1 MLERLGEVIRKATNK
16 IANAIFLDKNLMD
29 SIIRDLQR
37 ALIEA
42 DVNILLIKKISDK
55 LKKEA
60 LDERIK
66 GIEKKEHVIKL
77 LHDELV
83 EILGEN
89 IQLKLKKGQNKVML
103 LGLYG
108 AGKCVHEKSNIQL
121 SNGQIIQA
129 KNLYNKYSQQFPE
142 KTLRDGK
149 IINIENENLL
159 VPSFNPKTQ
168 RIENKKAT
176 HLWKLKKEELIE
188 IKLNNGNDYSIK
200 VTPEHPFFV
209 IRNGQVIQ
217 IRADEIT
224 GQDFI
229 SVPNKIEISG
239 KSINLFNEIKE
250 LNLDVYLSLEEI
262 KEQLPKNKSL
272 KEICQN
278 LKHKRNY
285 SYLTHSI
292 KKGKIPLE
300 LINIK
305 GHNFLKIKG
314 HDEKKIITFPL
325 NLNSEFAEF
334 LGYVIGD
341 GYLSERY
348 IGIVNED
355 KEIINR
361 VIKLSKSLFN
371 IVPSLTKDKRTK
383 NLYQIRLNSKT
394 LVKTFSIFNLS
405 PGKKGK
411 KLEVPKQIIS
421 SDNETIRKFIRAYF
435 DCDSHPSKKRRRI
448 ELISE
453 SQILIQQINF
463 LLRRFGILST
473 ISKKIVNKTPYW
485 RLFIKAKY
493 AEIYSDKIGY
503 EIKRKKETVEEYKD
517 IGSFQGSGNQDMVPL
532 GKILKVLRLQLGFS
546 IGEIQENAIYS
557 YGTYEEKGF
566 ISKEKLIKLLQYYK
580 IKQQG
585 IFWDFLENIKN
596 NLNLKERYSHNAI
609 NGICKHLK
617 NEELIIANNSQILLS
632 KKGQN
637 YLQNIRKNQIQT
649 ELLLRNL
656 AIISQSNI
664 CWLSIQEIN
673 KIKNDSE
680 FVYDLTVEDNHSFIA
695 EGIIV
700 HNTTTIAKLGNYF
713 AKRGNKVA
721 LIGLDVHR
729 PAAKEQLRQLA
740 EKNKLT
746 CFIDEKENNAV
757 KTWKKFEKDLK
768 KYDLVL
774 IDTAGRHSLDKS
786 LIKEI
791 TALNKEIKPT
801 ESILV
806 MPADIGQAAKKQAQE
821 FQEAIK
827 ISGVIITRMDSTA
840 KGGGALTACAET
852 KAPVYFIATG
862 EKINDLEEF
871 NPESFLSRLL
881 GMGDLQTLIE
891 KVKSVTDEG
900 KQEEMQKRLEEGQ
913 LTLDDVI
920 EQVKS
925 MGSMGGFDKIKSMIP
940 GLGNAKIPD
949 EMLGA
954 QEEKIKKWE
963 HIIKSMTPEEKN
975 NPEILKKQT
984 SRIARIAKGSGVN
997 SSDVRALLKQYDML
1011 SEMVKG
1017 GSDMDMSQGFSQKQ
1031 MQKLMKKFGKKKI
1044 RRL

>member
-721 LIGLDVHR
+721 LVGLDVHR

-746 CFIDEKENNAV
+746 CFIDEKENNAI

>member
-473 ISKKIVNKTPYW
+473 ISKKIVDKTPYW

-721 LIGLDVHR
+721 LVGLDVHR

-746 CFIDEKENNAV
+746 CFIDEKENNAI

-774 IDTAGRHSLDKS
+774 IDTAGRHSLDKN

-840 KGGGALTACAET
+840 KGGGALTACGET